1 MATALGSR
9 AGLALAYETT
19 YGTPPATGYRALG
32 FVRMDYGAQ
41 QELVAS
47 DLLGTG
53 RDPDTPMQGFI
64 DVDLSGEV
72 PVDLRQIGFWL
83 KLAFGNPTTTEDA
96 GVFTHVWESG
106 SYTLPSAAIEVQ
118 NPDVPSF
125 AMHGGCVLKE
135 IGWGFRRADETLNAS
150 VSLIAR
156 SETTAAT
163 SGAGSPAAVERLR
176 VGHFHGQILR
186 NGAPLGG
193 VTEGS
198 FRYANGLERIATVRG
213 DGLIEGVD
221 PGMAA
226 LTGDLTVRFA
236 DHVLLDQAADGA
248 PCELTLRWQ
257 RSATQSLTIV
267 AHAVHLSRP
276 RRQLQGPGAVQTQF
290 AWQAARA
297 ASPARMCTVTLVND
311 VEDYV

>member
-19 YGTPPATGYRALG
+19 YGTPPAGGYRALG
-32 FVRMDYGAQ
+32 FVRMEYGAQ
-41 QELVAS
+41 QALIAA

-53 RDPDTPMQGFI
+53 RDPATPMQGFV

-83 KLAFGNPTTTEDA
+83 KLAFGPPTTTEDA
-96 GVFTHVWESG
+96 GVFTHVFESG
-106 SYTLPSAAIEVQ
+106 GYTLPSAAIELQ
-118 NPDVPSF
+118 NPDVPSH
-125 AMHGGCVLKE
+125 AMHGGCMLDE

-156 SETTAAT
+156 SETTAAA
-163 SGAGSPAAVERLR
+163 SGAGTPAAVDRLR
-176 VGHFHGQILR
+176 VGHFHGEILR
-186 NGAPLGG
+186 DGVPLGG
-193 VTEGS
+193 VTEGA
-198 FRYANGLERIATVRG
+198 FAYANGLERIATLRG

-226 LTGDLTVRFA
+226 LTGDLTLRFA
-236 DHVLLDQAADGA
+236 NHVLLDQARDGA
-248 PCELTLRWQ
+248 PCALTLRWQ
-257 RSATQSLTIV
+257 RSLTQSLTLV

-290 AWQAARA
+290 SWQAARA

-311 VEDYV
+311 VEEYV